1 MSRDALRQI
10 RGGHPWVFDTS
21 IRSVSAEGAPG
32 DLAVV
37 FGDRRQFVAI
47 GLYDPASPI
56 RLRILHAGAPQPID
70 AAFWETAVTT
80 ALDRRGP
87 LWVDPATTGFRL
99 IHGEN
104 DALGGLV
111 VDRYGST
118 LVVKLYSEVW
128 WPHLAT
134 MLPLVL
140 EGCRRRGV
148 EVERVVLRLG
158 RLIRATAPSG
168 FGEGTVLMG
177 DRPEGPVE
185 FLENGLRLQA
195 DVISG
200 QKTGHFLDQRDNRA
214 LAATAAH
221 GAKVLDVFA
230 CSGGFSLNAAAR
242 GATDV
247 LSVDMSSRSLA
258 TAAANFELNRSLPA
272 VGQCR
277 HRVEVGDAFE
287 VMQRLVDRRR
297 RFDLVIVDPPS
308 FASKQRDRD
317 GALAAYERL
326 AELGVA
332 LTETGGL
339 YVQSSCSSRITSE
352 EFRSVVLSAGGTSSA
367 EVVTRTETAH
377 GIDHPIGFPHG
388 AYLKTLFAEVRRTR

>member
-1 MSRDALRQI
+1 MLPAPNTRRLAVTVTRDALRQI
-10 RGGHPWVFDTS
+10 RGGHPWVFDSS
-21 IRSVSAEGAPG
+21 IRSVSADGEPG

-56 RLRILHAGAPQPID
+56 RLRILHVGSPQPID
-70 AAFWETAVTT
+70 AEFWESAVNT

-87 LWVDPATTGFRL
+87 LWTDPATTGFRL

-134 MLPLVL
+134 VLPLVVQ
-140 EGCRRRGV
+140 GCRRRGV

-158 RLIRATAPSG
+158 RLIRATAPNG
-168 FGEGTVLMG
+168 FGEGTVLVG
-177 DRPEGPVE
+177 DRPAGPVD

-214 LAATAAH
+214 LAATAAL
-221 GAKVLDVFA
+221 GAKTLDVFA
-230 CSGGFSLNAAAR
+230 CSGGFSLNAAAG

-258 TAAANFELNRSLPA
+258 TATANFELNRSLPA
-272 VGQCR
+272 VEQCR
-277 HRVEVGDAFE
+277 HRIEVGDAFE
-287 VMQRLVDRRR
+287 VMERLVDRRR

-326 AELGVA
+326 ADLD
-332 LTETGGL
+332 
-339 YVQSSCSSRITSE
+339 
-352 EFRSVVLSAGGTSSA
+352 
-367 EVVTRTETAH
+367 RTDTP
-377 GIDHPIGFPHG
+377 D
-388 AYLKTLFAEVRRTR
+388 